1 MIKVL
6 FICHGNICRSPM
18 AEYLFKDYVSKKN
31 MDSSFEIVS
40 KATSTEELGN
50 PIYPPVKRILDS
62 LNIDSSKHR
71 ASRVK
76 ESDYDY
82 YDYIVCMD
90 DNNIYNLKRIFK
102 NGNKHKI
109 TKLLD
114 YTDLKR
120 DVLDPWYTRNFID
133 CYNDIVKGID
143 CLYHY
148 IIKDNLTK

>member
-143 CLYHY
+143 CLYQY